1 MNSQSS
7 FASRPRDGIRKL
19 SAWQVQL
26 RVIDALVYRELRTR
40 VSLVRGGLL
49 GALLQPIGL
58 VIIWTL
64 FFAAIN
70 WHRGGNLNVILYL
83 TSGLLLFAVF
93 AQISNRS
100 LNAMEANE
108 ALLFY
113 KPVKPVDAVIAR
125 SICET
130 GLYACCMIIMLVG
143 TWIFLDRVVMDDFG
157 LFVYTFLLMVVYGFS
172 MGLIFMVW
180 GHLYPTMSQV
190 ALWIP
195 RMLWLI
201 SGIHF
206 RYWLL
211 PPWTKVVFVWN
222 PLMHCIELNR
232 HAMTTDYFTPDAN
245 IGYATIWAILLVTL
259 SLWVYSNN
267 ERKLLTL

>member
-1 MNSQSS
+1 MVNT
-7 FASRPRDGIRKL
+7 RRDGINNL
-19 SAWQVQL
+19 APWQIQL
-26 RVIDALVYRELRTR
+26 RVIDALVFRELRTR
-40 VSLVRGGLL
+40 VSLVRGGLF

-58 VIIWTL
+58 ILLWTI
-64 FFAAIN
+64 FFASIN
-70 WHRGGNLNVILYL
+70 WHRGGNLNVVLYL

-113 KPVKPVDAVIAR
+113 KPVKPVDTVIAR

-130 GLYACCMIIMLVG
+130 GLYACCMVFMLCG
-143 TWIFLDRVVMDDFG
+143 TWIFLDKVVMDDFG
-157 LFVYTFLLMVVYGFS
+157 LFTYTYLLMVVYGFS
-172 MGLIFMVW
+172 VGLIFMVW
-180 GHLYPTMSQV
+180 GHLYPTLSQV
-190 ALWIP
+190 AVWMPRILWI
-195 RMLWLI
+195 L
-201 SGIHF
+201 SGIQF

-211 PPWTKVVFVWN
+211 PAWTKVAFIWN

-232 HAMTTDYFTPDAN
+232 KAMSSDYFTPDAN
-245 IGYATIWAILLVTL
+245 LGYATICAVVLPTV
-259 SLWVYSNN
+259 SLWIYSNN

>member
-1 MNSQSS
+1 
-7 FASRPRDGIRKL
+7 
-19 SAWQVQL
+19 V
-26 RVIDALVYRELRTR
+26 DALVYRELRTR

-49 GALLQPIGL
+49 GALVQPIGL
-58 VIIWTL
+58 VLLWLI
-64 FFAAIN
+64 FFTSIN

-113 KPVKPVDAVIAR
+113 SPVKPVDTVIAR

-130 GLYACCMIIMLVG
+130 GLYACCMAIILCG
-143 TWIFLDRVVMDDFG
+143 TWLSLDQIVMEDFG
-157 LFVYTFLLMVVYGFS
+157 LFAYTYLLMVVFGFS
-172 MGLIFMVW
+172 AGLIFMVC
-180 GHLYPTMSQV
+180 GHLYPTL
-190 ALWIP
+190 APILLWIP
-195 RMLWLI
+195 RTLWLVSAI
-201 SGIHF
+201 QF

-211 PPWTKVVFVWN
+211 PAWTKFLFVWN

-232 HAMTTDYFTPDAN
+232 HSMTSDYFTPDAN
-245 IGYATIWAILLVTL
+245 IGYATIWAIVLLTV
-259 SLWVYSNN
+259 SLWFYNIN
-267 ERKLLTL
+267 EKKLLTL

>member
-1 MNSQSS
+1 MAAPSS
-7 FASRPRDGIRKL
+7 LKSPPKDGIRRL
-19 SAWQVQL
+19 SAWQIQL
-26 RVIDALVYRELRTR
+26 RVVDALVYRELRTR

-58 VIIWTL
+58 VLIWTF
-64 FFAAIN
+64 FFASVN
-70 WHRGGNLNVILYL
+70 WYRGGNLNVILYL

-93 AQISNRS
+93 AQIANRS

-130 GLYACCMIIMLVG
+130 GLYSCCMLIMLVG
-143 TWIFLDRVVMDDFG
+143 TWVALDQVVMDDFG
-157 LFVYTFLLMVVYGFS
+157 LFVTTYLLIVSYGFS
-172 MGLIFMVW
+172 LGLIFMVC
-180 GHLYPTMSQV
+180 GHLYPTLSQAAV
-190 ALWIP
+190 WIP
-195 RMLWLI
+195 RVLYLI

-211 PPWTKVVFVWN
+211 PPWTKFVFIWN
-222 PLMHCIELNR
+222 PLTHCIELNR
-232 HAMTTDYFTPDAN
+232 HAMSTDYFTPDAN
-245 IGYATIWAILLVTL
+245 LGYALIWAVGLLTL
-259 SLWVYSNN
+259 SLWIYNNN